1 MTMGNTLFQLVI
13 SFTLIAIGAY
23 GGGLVAVPLIQ
34 HELVVG
40 RGWLSFDQM
49 AEVVAIAQMTPGP
62 IAVNAATF
70 VGYRQAAL
78 AGAAVATVAVVLPSL
93 CVLGA
98 LAGVLERLKN
108 NGRFLRVQ
116 QGLRAGV
123 LGLLLYAAWS
133 YGRGVVAGWTE
144 MLLAVTA
151 FAVLVAMDR
160 KVHPV
165 AVILGGGL
173 AGLILF

>member
-1 MTMGNTLFQLVI
+1 VTMGATLLQLLI
-13 SFTLIAIGAY
+13 SFLLIALGAY
-23 GGGLVAVPLIQ
+23 GGGLVAVPLIE
-34 HELVVG
+34 HELVG
-40 RGWLSFDQM
+40 HRGWLSFDQM
-49 AEVVAIAQMTPGP
+49 AELVAIAQMTPGP

-78 AGAAVATVAVVLPSL
+78 AGAAVATAAVVLPSV

-98 LAGVLERLKN
+98 LSGVLERLRN
-108 NGRFLRVQ
+108 NARFLRVQ

-123 LGLLLYAAWS
+123 LSLLLYATWS
-133 YGRGVVAGWTE
+133 YGRGVVVGWTE
-144 MLLAVTA
+144 MVLAVLA
-151 FAVLVAMDR
+151 FALLVAMDR